1 LIKKKGKVINS
12 HSRNKRIIA
21 LLIPTV
27 IFVSMGQS
35 VYWQT
40 MPLIGRELG
49 FSVKLITS
57 LVSISALMFLIFTPY
72 WGRLSDRKGRK
83 FVLLIGLIGYIFS
96 TLIFCWI
103 AYLGLIGF
111 FTFTTLIFLILLA
124 RVLNSALGAGMRPAT
139 GATVAD
145 VTTEENRSA
154 GMGQFGAANNIGTI
168 LGPVLVAF
176 IAFLFAETSI
186 FPSFLEP
193 YGRLIPLLFMTLLM
207 VIALLFVYFYLPESF
222 IKKETNS
229 TKQAFNFEKR
239 NLMLISTGVLIF
251 SSFAIIQS
259 ITAFYLQDTFSL
271 SILVTQ
277 QSLGIALGFMALT
290 SIVAQL
296 TIVQKI
302 KVPPIRL
309 IQWSTPFFIMGT
321 LIAVY
326 ASNFNVY
333 VGGMML
339 IGLGM
344 GLGTPGYTAAASLN
358 ADSDSQGAAVGL
370 AMVAP
375 GLGFSIGP
383 FLGGFLYEISPSYPF
398 LTILPIFVTV
408 FLIAQNIRKDNLSD
422 KTL

>member
-1 LIKKKGKVINS
+1 
-12 HSRNKRIIA
+12 
-21 LLIPTV
+21 
-27 IFVSMGQS
+27 
-35 VYWQT
+35 

-57 LVSISALMFLIFTPY
+57 LVSFSALMFLIFTPY
-72 WGRLSDRKGRK
+72 WGRLSDKKGRK
-83 FVLLIGLIGYIFS
+83 FVLLIGLVGYIAS
-96 TLIFCWI
+96 TLLFCWI
-103 AYLGLIGF
+103 AYLGLIGY
-111 FTFTTLIFLILLA
+111 FTFTALIFFLLVA
-124 RVLNSALGAGMRPAT
+124 RVINSALGAGMRPAT

-154 GMGQFGAANNIGTI
+154 GMGQFGAANNVGTI
-168 LGPVLVAF
+168 LGPVLVSF
-176 IAFLFAETSI
+176 IAFLIANTAI
-186 FPSFLEP
+186 FPASLEP
-193 YGRLIPLLFMTLLM
+193 FGRLIPLLFMSFLM
-207 VIALLFVYFYLPESF
+207 MMALVFVYFYLPESLV
-222 IKKETNS
+222 KQEANS
-229 TKQAFNFEKR
+229 SGQGFNFDKS

-259 ITAFYLQDTFSL
+259 ISAFYLQDTFSL
-271 SILVTQ
+271 SILATQ

-302 KVPPIRL
+302 KIPPIKL
-309 IQWSTPFFIMGT
+309 VQWSTPFFILGT
-321 LIAVY
+321 LVAVY
-326 ASNFNVY
+326 ADNFNIY
-333 VGGMML
+333 VLGMSI

-358 ADSDSQGAAVGL
+358 ADSESQGAAVGL

-383 FLGGFLYEISPSYPF
+383 LLGGFLYESSPSLPF
-398 LTILPIFVTV
+398 LAILPIFVLV
-408 FLIAQNIRKDNLSD
+408 FLIASYINKSLAAG

>member
-1 LIKKKGKVINS
+1 MM
-12 HSRNKRIIA
+12 A

-57 LVSISALMFLIFTPY
+57 LVSFSALMFLIFTPY
-72 WGRLSDRKGRK
+72 WGRLSDKKGRK
-83 FVLLIGLIGYIFS
+83 FVLLIGLVGYIAS
-96 TLIFCWI
+96 TLLFCWI
-103 AYLGLIGF
+103 AYLGLIGY
-111 FTFTTLIFLILLA
+111 FTFTALIFFLLVA
-124 RVLNSALGAGMRPAT
+124 RVINSALGAGMRPAT

-154 GMGQFGAANNIGTI
+154 GMGQFGAANNVGTI
-168 LGPVLVAF
+168 LGPVLVSF
-176 IAFLFAETSI
+176 IAFLIANTAI
-186 FPSFLEP
+186 FPASLEP
-193 YGRLIPLLFMTLLM
+193 YGRLIPLLFMSFLM
-207 VIALLFVYFYLPESF
+207 MMALVFVYFYLPESLV
-222 IKKETNS
+222 KQDANS
-229 TKQAFNFEKR
+229 SGQGFNFDKS

-259 ITAFYLQDTFSL
+259 ISAFYLQDTFSL
-271 SILVTQ
+271 SILATQ

-302 KVPPIRL
+302 KIPPIKL
-309 IQWSTPFFIMGT
+309 VQWSTPFFILGT
-321 LIAVY
+321 LVAVY
-326 ASNFNVY
+326 ADNFNIY
-333 VGGMML
+333 VLGMSI

-344 GLGTPGYTAAASLN
+344 GLGTPGYTAAVSLN
-358 ADSDSQGAAVGL
+358 ADSESQGAAVGL

-383 FLGGFLYEISPSYPF
+383 LLGGFLYESSPSLPF
-398 LTILPIFVTV
+398 LAILPIFVLV
-408 FLIAQNIRKDNLSD
+408 FLIASYINKSLAAG

>member
-1 LIKKKGKVINS
+1 M
-12 HSRNKRIIA
+12 A

-57 LVSISALMFLIFTPY
+57 LVSFSALMFLIFTPY
-72 WGRLSDRKGRK
+72 WGRLSDKKGRK
-83 FVLLIGLIGYIFS
+83 FVLLIGLVGYIAS
-96 TLIFCWI
+96 TLLFCWI
-103 AYLGLIGF
+103 AYLGLIGY
-111 FTFTTLIFLILLA
+111 FTFTALIFFLLVA
-124 RVLNSALGAGMRPAT
+124 RVINSALGAGMRPAT

-154 GMGQFGAANNIGTI
+154 GMGQFGAANNVGTI
-168 LGPVLVAF
+168 LGPVLVSF
-176 IAFLFAETSI
+176 IAFLIANTAI
-186 FPSFLEP
+186 FPASLEP
-193 YGRLIPLLFMTLLM
+193 YGRLIPLLFMSFLM
-207 VIALLFVYFYLPESF
+207 MMALVFVYFYLPESLV
-222 IKKETNS
+222 KQEANS
-229 TKQAFNFEKR
+229 SGQGFNFDKS

-259 ITAFYLQDTFSL
+259 ISAFYLQDTFSL
-271 SILVTQ
+271 SILATQ

-302 KVPPIRL
+302 KIPPIKL
-309 IQWSTPFFIMGT
+309 VQWSTPFFILGT
-321 LIAVY
+321 LVAVY
-326 ASNFNVY
+326 ADNFNIY
-333 VGGMML
+333 VLGMSI

-344 GLGTPGYTAAASLN
+344 GLGTPGYTAAVSLN
-358 ADSDSQGAAVGL
+358 ADSESQGAAVGL

-383 FLGGFLYEISPSYPF
+383 LLGGFLYESSPSLPF
-398 LTILPIFVTV
+398 LAILPIFVLV
-408 FLIAQNIRKDNLSD
+408 FLIASYINKSLAAG

>member
-1 LIKKKGKVINS
+1 
-12 HSRNKRIIA
+12 
-21 LLIPTV
+21 
-27 IFVSMGQS
+27 MGQS

-57 LVSISALMFLIFTPY
+57 LVSFSALMFLIFTPY
-72 WGRLSDRKGRK
+72 WGRLSDKKGRK
-83 FVLLIGLIGYIFS
+83 FVLIIGLVGYITS
-96 TLIFCWI
+96 TLLFCWI
-103 AYLGLIGF
+103 AYLGLIGY
-111 FTFTTLIFLILLA
+111 FTFTALIFFLLLA
-124 RVLNSALGAGMRPAT
+124 RVINSALGAGMRPAT

-168 LGPVLVAF
+168 LGPVLVSF
-176 IAFLFAETSI
+176 IAFLIANTAI
-186 FPSFLEP
+186 FPASLEP
-193 YGRLIPLLFMTLLM
+193 YGRLIPLLFMSFLM
-207 VIALLFVYFYLPESF
+207 MMALVFVYFYLPESF
-222 IKKETNS
+222 VKQETNS
-229 TKQAFNFEKR
+229 SEQGFNFEKS

-271 SILVTQ
+271 SILETQ

-302 KVPPIRL
+302 KVPPIKL
-309 IQWSTPFFIMGT
+309 VQWSTPFFVLGA
-321 LIAVY
+321 LVAVY
-326 ASNFNVY
+326 AANFNIY
-333 VGGMML
+333 VLGMSI

-358 ADSDSQGAAVGL
+358 ADSESQGAAVGL
-370 AMVAP
+370 AMIAP

-383 FLGGFLYEISPSYPF
+383 LLGGFLYESSPSLPF
-398 LTILPIFVTV
+398 LAILPIFVLV
-408 FLIAQNIRKDNLSD
+408 FLIASYINKSLVTG

>member
-1 LIKKKGKVINS
+1 M
-12 HSRNKRIIA
+12 A

-57 LVSISALMFLIFTPY
+57 LVSFSALMFLIFTPY
-72 WGRLSDRKGRK
+72 WGRLSDKKGRK
-83 FVLLIGLIGYIFS
+83 FVLLIGLVGYIAS
-96 TLIFCWI
+96 TLLFCWI
-103 AYLGLIGF
+103 AYLGLIGY
-111 FTFTTLIFLILLA
+111 FTFTALIFFLLVA
-124 RVLNSALGAGMRPAT
+124 RGINSALGAGMRPAT

-154 GMGQFGAANNIGTI
+154 GMGQFGAANNVGTI
-168 LGPVLVAF
+168 LGPVLVSF
-176 IAFLFAETSI
+176 IAFLIANTAI
-186 FPSFLEP
+186 FPASLEP
-193 YGRLIPLLFMTLLM
+193 YGRLIPLLFMSFLM
-207 VIALLFVYFYLPESF
+207 MMALVFVYFYLPESLV
-222 IKKETNS
+222 KQEANS
-229 TKQAFNFEKR
+229 SGQGFNFDKS

-259 ITAFYLQDTFSL
+259 ISAFYLQDTFSL
-271 SILVTQ
+271 SILATQ

-302 KVPPIRL
+302 KIPPIKL
-309 IQWSTPFFIMGT
+309 VQWSTPFFILGT
-321 LIAVY
+321 LVAVY
-326 ASNFNVY
+326 ADNFNIY
-333 VGGMML
+333 VLGMSI

-358 ADSDSQGAAVGL
+358 ADSESQGAAVGL

-383 FLGGFLYEISPSYPF
+383 VLGGFLYESSPSLPF
-398 LTILPIFVTV
+398 LAILPIFVLV
-408 FLIAQNIRKDNLSD
+408 FLIASYINKSLAAG

>member
-1 LIKKKGKVINS
+1 
-12 HSRNKRIIA
+12 
-21 LLIPTV
+21 
-27 IFVSMGQS
+27 MGQS

-57 LVSISALMFLIFTPY
+57 LVSFSALMFLMFTPY
-72 WGRLSDRKGRK
+72 WGKLSDKKGRK
-83 FVLLIGLIGYIFS
+83 FVLLIGLIGYIAS
-96 TLIFCWI
+96 TLLFCWV
-103 AYLGLIGF
+103 AYLGLLGF
-111 FTFTTLIFLILLA
+111 FTFTALIFFILVA
-124 RVLNSALGAGMRPAT
+124 RVINSALGAGMRPAT

-145 VTTEENRSA
+145 ITTEENRSA

-168 LGPVLVAF
+168 LGPVLVSF
-176 IAFLFAETSI
+176 IAFLIANTNI
-186 FPSFLEP
+186 FPSSLEP
-193 YGRLIPLLFMTLLM
+193 YGRLIPLLFMSFLM
-207 VIALLFVYFYLPESF
+207 LMALVFVYFYLPESF
-222 IKKETNS
+222 V
-229 TKQAFNFEKR
+229 KQQSNNTGQGFNFDKT

-271 SILVTQ
+271 SILLTQ

-296 TIVQKI
+296 TIVQKLKIAPI
-302 KVPPIRL
+302 KLV
-309 IQWSTPFFIMGT
+309 QWSTPFFLLGT
-321 LIAVY
+321 LIIIY
-326 ASNFNVY
+326 ASSFNIY
-333 VGGMML
+333 VFGMSI

-358 ADSDSQGAAVGL
+358 SDSESQGAAVGL

-383 FLGGFLYEISPSYPF
+383 FLGGFLYESSPSLPF
-398 LTILPIFVTV
+398 LAILPIFFLV
-408 FLIAQNIRKDNLSD
+408 FLIASYINKSTVVD

>member
-1 LIKKKGKVINS
+1 M
-12 HSRNKRIIA
+12 A

-57 LVSISALMFLIFTPY
+57 LVSFSALMFLIFTPY
-72 WGRLSDRKGRK
+72 WGRLSDKKGRK
-83 FVLLIGLIGYIFS
+83 FVLLIGLVGYIAS
-96 TLIFCWI
+96 TLLFCWI
-103 AYLGLIGF
+103 AYLGLIGY
-111 FTFTTLIFLILLA
+111 FTFTALIFFLLVA
-124 RVLNSALGAGMRPAT
+124 RVINSALGAGMRPAT

-154 GMGQFGAANNIGTI
+154 GMGQFGAANNVGTI
-168 LGPVLVAF
+168 LGPVLVSF
-176 IAFLFAETSI
+176 IAFLIANTAI
-186 FPSFLEP
+186 FPASLEP
-193 YGRLIPLLFMTLLM
+193 YGRLIPLLFMSFLM
-207 VIALLFVYFYLPESF
+207 MMALVFVYFYLPESLV
-222 IKKETNS
+222 KQEANS
-229 TKQAFNFEKR
+229 SGQGFNFDKS
-239 NLMLISTGVLIF
+239 NLMLISTGVLSF

-259 ITAFYLQDTFSL
+259 ISAFYLQDTFSL
-271 SILVTQ
+271 SILATQ

-302 KVPPIRL
+302 KIPPIKL
-309 IQWSTPFFIMGT
+309 VQWSTPFFILGT
-321 LIAVY
+321 LVAVY
-326 ASNFNVY
+326 ADNFNIY
-333 VGGMML
+333 VLGMSI

-358 ADSDSQGAAVGL
+358 ADSESQGAAVGL

-383 FLGGFLYEISPSYPF
+383 ILGGFLYESSPSLPF
-398 LTILPIFVTV
+398 LAILPIFVLV
-408 FLIAQNIRKDNLSD
+408 FLIASYINKSLAAG

>member
-1 LIKKKGKVINS
+1 
-12 HSRNKRIIA
+12 
-21 LLIPTV
+21 
-27 IFVSMGQS
+27 MGQS

-57 LVSISALMFLIFTPY
+57 LVSFSALMFLIFTPY
-72 WGRLSDRKGRK
+72 WGRLSDKKGRK
-83 FVLLIGLIGYIFS
+83 FVLIIGLVGYITS
-96 TLIFCWI
+96 TLLFCWI
-103 AYLGLIGF
+103 AYLGLIGY
-111 FTFTTLIFLILLA
+111 FTFTALIFFLLLA
-124 RVLNSALGAGMRPAT
+124 RVINSALGAGMRPAT

-168 LGPVLVAF
+168 LGPVLVSF
-176 IAFLFAETSI
+176 IAFLIANTAI
-186 FPSFLEP
+186 FPASLEP
-193 YGRLIPLLFMTLLM
+193 YGRLIPLLFMSFLM
-207 VIALLFVYFYLPESF
+207 MMALVFVYFYLPESF
-222 IKKETNS
+222 VKQETNS
-229 TKQAFNFEKR
+229 SEQGFNFEKS

-271 SILVTQ
+271 SILETQ

-302 KVPPIRL
+302 KVPPIKL
-309 IQWSTPFFIMGT
+309 VQWSTPFFVLGA
-321 LIAVY
+321 LVAVY
-326 ASNFNVY
+326 AANFNIY
-333 VGGMML
+333 VFGMSI

-358 ADSDSQGAAVGL
+358 ADSENQGAAVGL
-370 AMVAP
+370 AMIAP

-383 FLGGFLYEISPSYPF
+383 LLGGFLYESSPSLPF
-398 LTILPIFVTV
+398 LAILPIFVLV
-408 FLIAQNIRKDNLSD
+408 FLIASYINKSLVTG

>member
-1 LIKKKGKVINS
+1 M
-12 HSRNKRIIA
+12 A

-57 LVSISALMFLIFTPY
+57 LVSFSALMFLIFTPY
-72 WGRLSDRKGRK
+72 WGRLSDKKGRK
-83 FVLLIGLIGYIFS
+83 FVLLIGLVGYIAS
-96 TLIFCWI
+96 TLLFCWI
-103 AYLGLIGF
+103 AYLGLIGY
-111 FTFTTLIFLILLA
+111 FTFTALIFFLLVA
-124 RVLNSALGAGMRPAT
+124 RVINSALGAGMRPAT

-154 GMGQFGAANNIGTI
+154 GMGQFGAANNVGTI
-168 LGPVLVAF
+168 LGPVLVSF
-176 IAFLFAETSI
+176 IAFLIANTAI
-186 FPSFLEP
+186 FPASLEP
-193 YGRLIPLLFMTLLM
+193 YGRLIPLLFMSFLM
-207 VIALLFVYFYLPESF
+207 MMALVFVYFYLPESLV
-222 IKKETNS
+222 KQEANS
-229 TKQAFNFEKR
+229 SGQGFNFDKS

-259 ITAFYLQDTFSL
+259 ISAFYLQDTFSL
-271 SILVTQ
+271 SILATQ

-302 KVPPIRL
+302 KIPPIKL
-309 IQWSTPFFIMGT
+309 VQWSTPFFILGT
-321 LIAVY
+321 LVAVY
-326 ASNFNVY
+326 ADNFNIY
-333 VGGMML
+333 VLGMSI

-344 GLGTPGYTAAASLN
+344 GLGTPGYTAAVSLN
-358 ADSDSQGAAVGL
+358 ADSESQGAAVGL

-383 FLGGFLYEISPSYPF
+383 VLGGFLYESSPSLPF
-398 LTILPIFVTV
+398 LAILPIFVLV
-408 FLIAQNIRKDNLSD
+408 FLIASYINKSLAAG

>member
-1 LIKKKGKVINS
+1 
-12 HSRNKRIIA
+12 
-21 LLIPTV
+21 
-27 IFVSMGQS
+27 MGQS

-57 LVSISALMFLIFTPY
+57 LVSFSALMFLIFTPY
-72 WGRLSDRKGRK
+72 WGRLSDKKGRK
-83 FVLLIGLIGYIFS
+83 FVLIIGLVGYITS
-96 TLIFCWI
+96 TLLFCWI
-103 AYLGLIGF
+103 AYLGLIGY
-111 FTFTTLIFLILLA
+111 FTFTALIFFMLLA
-124 RVLNSALGAGMRPAT
+124 RVINSALGAGMRPAT

-168 LGPVLVAF
+168 LGPVLVSF
-176 IAFLFAETSI
+176 IAFLIANTAI
-186 FPSFLEP
+186 FPASLEP
-193 YGRLIPLLFMTLLM
+193 YGRLIPLLFMSFLM
-207 VIALLFVYFYLPESF
+207 MMALVFVYFYLPESF
-222 IKKETNS
+222 VKQETNS
-229 TKQAFNFEKR
+229 SGKGFNFEKS

-271 SILVTQ
+271 SILETQ

-302 KVPPIRL
+302 KVPPIKL
-309 IQWSTPFFIMGT
+309 VQWSTPFFILGS
-321 LIAVY
+321 LVAVY
-326 ASNFNVY
+326 SANFNIY
-333 VGGMML
+333 VLGMSI

-358 ADSDSQGAAVGL
+358 ADSESQGAAVGL
-370 AMVAP
+370 AMIAP

-383 FLGGFLYEISPSYPF
+383 LLGGFLYESSPSLPF
-398 LTILPIFVTV
+398 LAILPIFVLV
-408 FLIAQNIRKDNLSD
+408 FLISSYINKSLVAG

>member
-1 LIKKKGKVINS
+1 
-12 HSRNKRIIA
+12 
-21 LLIPTV
+21 
-27 IFVSMGQS
+27 
-35 VYWQT
+35 

-57 LVSISALMFLIFTPY
+57 LVSFSALMFLIFTPY
-72 WGRLSDRKGRK
+72 WGRLSDKKGRK
-83 FVLLIGLIGYIFS
+83 FVLLIGLVGYIAS
-96 TLIFCWI
+96 TILFCSI
-103 AYLGLIGF
+103 AYLGLIGY
-111 FTFTTLIFLILLA
+111 FTFTALIFFLLVA
-124 RVLNSALGAGMRPAT
+124 RVINSALGAGMRPAT

-154 GMGQFGAANNIGTI
+154 GMGQFGAANNVGTI
-168 LGPVLVAF
+168 LGPVLVSF
-176 IAFLFAETSI
+176 IAFLIANTAI
-186 FPSFLEP
+186 FPASLEP
-193 YGRLIPLLFMTLLM
+193 YGRLIPLLFMSFLM
-207 VIALLFVYFYLPESF
+207 MMALVFVYFYLPESLV
-222 IKKETNS
+222 KQEANS
-229 TKQAFNFEKR
+229 SGQGFNFDKS

-259 ITAFYLQDTFSL
+259 ISAFYLQDTFSL
-271 SILVTQ
+271 SILATQ

-302 KVPPIRL
+302 KIPPIKL
-309 IQWSTPFFIMGT
+309 VQWSTPFFILGT
-321 LIAVY
+321 LVAVY
-326 ASNFNVY
+326 ADNFNNY
-333 VGGMML
+333 VLGMSI

-358 ADSDSQGAAVGL
+358 ADSESQGAAVGL

-383 FLGGFLYEISPSYPF
+383 LLGGFLYESSPSLPF
-398 LTILPIFVTV
+398 LAILPIFVLV
-408 FLIAQNIRKDNLSD
+408 FLIASYINKSLAAG

>member
-1 LIKKKGKVINS
+1 MM
-12 HSRNKRIIA
+12 A

-57 LVSISALMFLIFTPY
+57 LVSFSALMFLIFTPY
-72 WGRLSDRKGRK
+72 WGRLSDKKGRK
-83 FVLLIGLIGYIFS
+83 FVLLIGLVGYIAS
-96 TLIFCWI
+96 TLLFCWI
-103 AYLGLIGF
+103 AYLGLIGY
-111 FTFTTLIFLILLA
+111 FTFTALIFFLLVA
-124 RVLNSALGAGMRPAT
+124 RVINSALGAGMRPAT

-154 GMGQFGAANNIGTI
+154 GMGQFGAANNVGTI
-168 LGPVLVAF
+168 LGPVLVSF
-176 IAFLFAETSI
+176 IAFLIANTAI
-186 FPSFLEP
+186 FPASLEP
-193 YGRLIPLLFMTLLM
+193 YGRLIPLLFMSFLM
-207 VIALLFVYFYLPESF
+207 MMALVFVYFYLPESLV
-222 IKKETNS
+222 KQEANS
-229 TKQAFNFEKR
+229 SGQGFNFDKS

-259 ITAFYLQDTFSL
+259 ISAFYLQDTFSL
-271 SILVTQ
+271 SILATQ

-302 KVPPIRL
+302 KIPPIKL
-309 IQWSTPFFIMGT
+309 VQWSTPFFILGT
-321 LIAVY
+321 LVAVY
-326 ASNFNVY
+326 ADNFNIY
-333 VGGMML
+333 VLGMSI

-358 ADSDSQGAAVGL
+358 ADSESQGAAVGL

-383 FLGGFLYEISPSYPF
+383 ILGGFLYESSPSLPF
-398 LTILPIFVTV
+398 LAILPIFVLV
-408 FLIAQNIRKDNLSD
+408 FLIASYINKSLAAG

>member
-1 LIKKKGKVINS
+1 
-12 HSRNKRIIA
+12 
-21 LLIPTV
+21 
-27 IFVSMGQS
+27 MGQS

-57 LVSISALMFLIFTPY
+57 LVSFSALMFLIFTPY
-72 WGRLSDRKGRK
+72 WGKLSDKKGRK
-83 FVLLIGLIGYIFS
+83 FVLLVGLVGYISS
-96 TLIFCWI
+96 TLVFCWI

-111 FTFTTLIFLILLA
+111 FSFTYLVLFILLA
-124 RVLNSALGAGMRPAT
+124 RTINSALGAGMRPAT

-176 IAFLFAETSI
+176 VAFLLANTSI
-186 FPSFLEP
+186 FPNSLQA
-193 YGRLIPLLFMTLLM
+193 YGRLIPLLLMSFLM
-207 VIALLFVYFYLPESF
+207 VVALFFVYFLLPESF
-222 IKKETNS
+222 VRKDSNS
-229 TKQAFNFEKR
+229 EGQGFNFDKS

-259 ITAFYLQDTFSL
+259 ITAFYLQDRFSM
-271 SILVTQ
+271 SILITQ
-277 QSLGIALGFMALT
+277 QSLGIALGFMAFT

-302 KVPPIRL
+302 KVLPIKL
-309 IQWSTPFFIMGT
+309 VQWSVPFFILGT
-321 LIAVY
+321 LVAVS
-326 ASNFNVY
+326 AGTFGIY
-333 VGGMML
+333 VAGMSI

-344 GLGTPGYTAAASLN
+344 GLGTPGYTATASLS
-358 ADSDSQGAAVGL
+358 ADSENQGAAVGL
-370 AMVAP
+370 AMIAP
-375 GLGFSIGP
+375 GLGFCVGP
-383 FLGGFLYEISPSYPF
+383 FLGGILYDISYSLPF
-398 LTILPIFVTV
+398 LTILPLFFLV
-408 FLIAQNIRKDNLSD
+408 FLLAWYIDKNNLSN

>member
-1 LIKKKGKVINS
+1 
-12 HSRNKRIIA
+12 
-21 LLIPTV
+21 
-27 IFVSMGQS
+27 MGQS

-57 LVSISALMFLIFTPY
+57 LVSFSALMFLIFTPY
-72 WGRLSDRKGRK
+72 WGRLSDKKGRK
-83 FVLLIGLIGYIFS
+83 FVLLIGLVGYIAS
-96 TLIFCWI
+96 TLLFCWV
-103 AYLGLIGF
+103 AYLGLIGY
-111 FTFTTLIFLILLA
+111 FTFTALIFFLLVA
-124 RVLNSALGAGMRPAT
+124 RVINSALGAGMRPAT

-154 GMGQFGAANNIGTI
+154 GMGQFGAANNVGTI
-168 LGPVLVAF
+168 LGPVLVSF
-176 IAFLFAETSI
+176 IAFLIANTAI
-186 FPSFLEP
+186 FPASLEP
-193 YGRLIPLLFMTLLM
+193 FGRLIPLLFMSFLM
-207 VIALLFVYFYLPESF
+207 MMALVFVYFYLPESLV
-222 IKKETNS
+222 KQEANS
-229 TKQAFNFEKR
+229 SGQGFNFDKS

-259 ITAFYLQDTFSL
+259 ISAFYLQDTFSL
-271 SILVTQ
+271 SILATQ

-302 KVPPIRL
+302 KIPPIKL
-309 IQWSTPFFIMGT
+309 VQWSTPFFILGT
-321 LIAVY
+321 LVAVY
-326 ASNFNVY
+326 ADNFNIY
-333 VGGMML
+333 VLGMSI

-358 ADSDSQGAAVGL
+358 ADSESQGAAVGL

-383 FLGGFLYEISPSYPF
+383 LLGGFLYESSPSLPF
-398 LTILPIFVTV
+398 LAILPIFVLV
-408 FLIAQNIRKDNLSD
+408 FLIASYINKSLAVG

>member
-1 LIKKKGKVINS
+1 
-12 HSRNKRIIA
+12 
-21 LLIPTV
+21 
-27 IFVSMGQS
+27 MGQS

-57 LVSISALMFLIFTPY
+57 LVSFSALMFLIFTPY
-72 WGRLSDRKGRK
+72 WGRLSDKKGRK
-83 FVLLIGLIGYIFS
+83 FVLIIGLVGYITS
-96 TLIFCWI
+96 TLLFCWI
-103 AYLGLIGF
+103 AYLGLIGY
-111 FTFTTLIFLILLA
+111 FTFTALIFFLLLA
-124 RVLNSALGAGMRPAT
+124 RVINSALGAGMRPAT

-168 LGPVLVAF
+168 LGPVLVSF
-176 IAFLFAETSI
+176 IAFLIANTAI
-186 FPSFLEP
+186 FPASLEP
-193 YGRLIPLLFMTLLM
+193 YGRLIPLLFMSFLM
-207 VIALLFVYFYLPESF
+207 MMALVFVYFYLPESF
-222 IKKETNS
+222 VKQETNS
-229 TKQAFNFEKR
+229 AGQGFNFEKS

-271 SILVTQ
+271 SILETQ

-302 KVPPIRL
+302 KVPPIKL
-309 IQWSTPFFIMGT
+309 VQWSTPFFVLGA
-321 LIAVY
+321 LVAVY
-326 ASNFNVY
+326 AANFNIY
-333 VGGMML
+333 VFGMSI

-358 ADSDSQGAAVGL
+358 ADSENQGAAVGL
-370 AMVAP
+370 AMIAP

-383 FLGGFLYEISPSYPF
+383 LLGGFLYESSPSLPF
-398 LTILPIFVTV
+398 LAILPIFVLV
-408 FLIAQNIRKDNLSD
+408 FLIASYINKSLVTG

>member
-1 LIKKKGKVINS
+1 
-12 HSRNKRIIA
+12 
-21 LLIPTV
+21 
-27 IFVSMGQS
+27 MGQS

-57 LVSISALMFLIFTPY
+57 LVSFSALMFLIFTPY
-72 WGRLSDRKGRK
+72 WGRLSDKKGRK
-83 FVLLIGLIGYIFS
+83 FVLIIGLVGYITS
-96 TLIFCWI
+96 TLLFCWI
-103 AYLGLIGF
+103 AYLGLIGY
-111 FTFTTLIFLILLA
+111 FTFTALILFMLLA
-124 RVLNSALGAGMRPAT
+124 RVINSALGAGMRPAT

-168 LGPVLVAF
+168 LGPVLVSF
-176 IAFLFAETSI
+176 IAFLIANTTI
-186 FPSFLEP
+186 FPASLEP
-193 YGRLIPLLFMTLLM
+193 YGRLIPLLFMSFLM
-207 VIALLFVYFYLPESF
+207 MMALVFVYFYLPESF
-222 IKKETNS
+222 IKQETNS
-229 TKQAFNFEKR
+229 SGKGFNFEKS

-271 SILVTQ
+271 SILETQ

-302 KVPPIRL
+302 KVLPIKL
-309 IQWSTPFFIMGT
+309 VQWSTPFFILGT
-321 LIAVY
+321 LVAVY
-326 ASNFNVY
+326 AANFNIY
-333 VGGMML
+333 VFGMSI

-358 ADSDSQGAAVGL
+358 ADSESQGAAVGL
-370 AMVAP
+370 AMIAP

-383 FLGGFLYEISPSYPF
+383 LLGGFLYESSSSLPF
-398 LTILPIFVTV
+398 LAILPVFVLV
-408 FLIAQNIRKDNLSD
+408 FLIASYINKSQVTGKSL
-422 KTL
+422 

>member
-1 LIKKKGKVINS
+1 
-12 HSRNKRIIA
+12 
-21 LLIPTV
+21 
-27 IFVSMGQS
+27 MGQS

-57 LVSISALMFLIFTPY
+57 LISFSALMFLIFTPY
-72 WGRLSDRKGRK
+72 WGRLSDKKGRK
-83 FVLLIGLIGYIFS
+83 FVLLIGLVGYIAS
-96 TLIFCWI
+96 TLLFCWI
-103 AYLGLIGF
+103 AYLGLIGY
-111 FTFTTLIFLILLA
+111 FTFTALIFFLLVA
-124 RVLNSALGAGMRPAT
+124 RVINSALGAGMRPAT

-154 GMGQFGAANNIGTI
+154 GMGQFGAANNVGTI
-168 LGPVLVAF
+168 LGPVLVSF
-176 IAFLFAETSI
+176 IAFLIANTAI
-186 FPSFLEP
+186 FPASLEP
-193 YGRLIPLLFMTLLM
+193 YGRLIPLLFMSFLM
-207 VIALLFVYFYLPESF
+207 MMALVFVYFYLPESLV
-222 IKKETNS
+222 KQEANS
-229 TKQAFNFEKR
+229 SGQGFNFDKS

-259 ITAFYLQDTFSL
+259 ISAFYLQDTFSL
-271 SILVTQ
+271 SILATQ

-302 KVPPIRL
+302 KIPPIKL
-309 IQWSTPFFIMGT
+309 VQWSTPFFILGT
-321 LIAVY
+321 LVAVY
-326 ASNFNVY
+326 ADNFNIY
-333 VGGMML
+333 VLGMSI

-344 GLGTPGYTAAASLN
+344 GLGTPGYTAAVSLN
-358 ADSDSQGAAVGL
+358 ADSESQGAAVGL

-383 FLGGFLYEISPSYPF
+383 VLGGFLYESSPSLPF
-398 LTILPIFVTV
+398 LAILPIFVLV
-408 FLIAQNIRKDNLSD
+408 FLIASYINKSLAAG

>member
-1 LIKKKGKVINS
+1 M
-12 HSRNKRIIA
+12 A

-57 LVSISALMFLIFTPY
+57 LISFSALMFLIFTPY
-72 WGRLSDRKGRK
+72 WGRLSDKKGRK
-83 FVLLIGLIGYIFS
+83 FVLLIGLVGYIAS
-96 TLIFCWI
+96 TLLFCWI
-103 AYLGLIGF
+103 AYLGLIGY
-111 FTFTTLIFLILLA
+111 FTFTALIFFLLVA
-124 RVLNSALGAGMRPAT
+124 RVINSALGAGMRPAT

-154 GMGQFGAANNIGTI
+154 GMGQFGAANNVGTI
-168 LGPVLVAF
+168 LGPVLVSF
-176 IAFLFAETSI
+176 IAFLIANTAI
-186 FPSFLEP
+186 FPASLEP
-193 YGRLIPLLFMTLLM
+193 YGRLIPLLFMSFLM
-207 VIALLFVYFYLPESF
+207 MMALVFVYFYLPESLV
-222 IKKETNS
+222 KQEANS
-229 TKQAFNFEKR
+229 SGQGFNFDKS

-259 ITAFYLQDTFSL
+259 ISAFYLQDTFSL
-271 SILVTQ
+271 SILATQ

-302 KVPPIRL
+302 KIPPIKL
-309 IQWSTPFFIMGT
+309 VQWSTPFFILGT
-321 LIAVY
+321 LVAVY
-326 ASNFNVY
+326 ADNFNIY
-333 VGGMML
+333 VLGMSI

-358 ADSDSQGAAVGL
+358 ADSESQGAAVGL

-383 FLGGFLYEISPSYPF
+383 VLGGFLYESSPSLPF
-398 LTILPIFVTV
+398 LAILPIFVLV
-408 FLIAQNIRKDNLSD
+408 FLIASYINKSLAAG

>member
-1 LIKKKGKVINS
+1 
-12 HSRNKRIIA
+12 
-21 LLIPTV
+21 
-27 IFVSMGQS
+27 MGQS

-57 LVSISALMFLIFTPY
+57 LVSFSALMFLVFTPY
-72 WGRLSDRKGRK
+72 WGRLSDKKGRK
-83 FVLLIGLIGYIFS
+83 FVLIIGLVGYITS
-96 TLIFCWI
+96 TLLFCWI
-103 AYLGLIGF
+103 AYLGLIGY
-111 FTFTTLIFLILLA
+111 FTFTALIFFLLLA
-124 RVLNSALGAGMRPAT
+124 RVINSALGAGMRPAT

-168 LGPVLVAF
+168 LGPVLVSF
-176 IAFLFAETSI
+176 IAFLIANTAI
-186 FPSFLEP
+186 FPASLEP
-193 YGRLIPLLFMTLLM
+193 YGRLIPLLFMSFLM
-207 VIALLFVYFYLPESF
+207 MMALVFVYFYLPESF
-222 IKKETNS
+222 VKQETNS
-229 TKQAFNFEKR
+229 SGQGFNFEKS

-259 ITAFYLQDTFSL
+259 ITAFYLQDTFFL
-271 SILVTQ
+271 SILETQ

-302 KVPPIRL
+302 KVPPIKL
-309 IQWSTPFFIMGT
+309 VQWSTPFFVLGA
-321 LIAVY
+321 LVAVY
-326 ASNFNVY
+326 AANFNIY
-333 VGGMML
+333 VFGMSI

-358 ADSDSQGAAVGL
+358 ADSENQGAAVGL
-370 AMVAP
+370 AMIAP

-383 FLGGFLYEISPSYPF
+383 LLGGFLYESSPSLPF
-398 LTILPIFVTV
+398 LAILPIFVLV
-408 FLIAQNIRKDNLSD
+408 FLIASYINKSLVTG

>member
-1 LIKKKGKVINS
+1 M
-12 HSRNKRIIA
+12 A

-57 LVSISALMFLIFTPY
+57 LVSFSALMFLIFTPY
-72 WGRLSDRKGRK
+72 WGRLSDKKGRK
-83 FVLLIGLIGYIFS
+83 FVLLIGLVGYIAS
-96 TLIFCWI
+96 TLLFCWI
-103 AYLGLIGF
+103 AYLGLIGY
-111 FTFTTLIFLILLA
+111 FTFTALIFFLLVA
-124 RVLNSALGAGMRPAT
+124 RVINSALGAGMRPAT

-154 GMGQFGAANNIGTI
+154 GMGQFGAANNVGTI
-168 LGPVLVAF
+168 LGPVLVSF
-176 IAFLFAETSI
+176 IAFLIANTAI
-186 FPSFLEP
+186 FPASLEP
-193 YGRLIPLLFMTLLM
+193 YGRLIPLLFMSFLM
-207 VIALLFVYFYLPESF
+207 MMALVFVYFYLPESLV
-222 IKKETNS
+222 KQEANS
-229 TKQAFNFEKR
+229 SGQGFNFDKS

-259 ITAFYLQDTFSL
+259 ISAFYLQDTFSL
-271 SILVTQ
+271 SILATQ

-302 KVPPIRL
+302 KIPPIKL
-309 IQWSTPFFIMGT
+309 VQWSTPFFILGT
-321 LIAVY
+321 LVAVY
-326 ASNFNVY
+326 ADNFNIY
-333 VGGMML
+333 VLGMSI

-358 ADSDSQGAAVGL
+358 ADSESQGAAVGL

-383 FLGGFLYEISPSYPF
+383 ILGGFLYESSPSLPF
-398 LTILPIFVTV
+398 LAILPIFVLV
-408 FLIAQNIRKDNLSD
+408 FLIASYINKSLAAG

>member
-1 LIKKKGKVINS
+1 
-12 HSRNKRIIA
+12 
-21 LLIPTV
+21 
-27 IFVSMGQS
+27 MGQS

-57 LVSISALMFLIFTPY
+57 LVSFSALMFLIFTPY
-72 WGRLSDRKGRK
+72 WGKLSDRKGRK
-83 FVLLIGLIGYIFS
+83 FVLIIGLVGYIAS
-96 TLIFCWI
+96 TFLFCWV
-103 AYLGLIGF
+103 AYLGLIGY
-111 FTFTTLIFLILLA
+111 FTFTTLIFLMLLA
-124 RVLNSALGAGMRPAT
+124 RVINSALGAGMRPAT

-154 GMGQFGAANNIGTI
+154 GMGQFGAANNVGTI
-168 LGPVLVAF
+168 LGPVLVSF
-176 IAFLFAETSI
+176 IAFLLANTAI
-186 FPSFLEP
+186 FPTAWAP
-193 YGRLIPLLFMTLLM
+193 YGRLMPLLLM
-207 VIALLFVYFYLPESF
+207 SFLMMLALFFVYFYLPESF
-222 IKKETNS
+222 VRQEKNS
-229 TKQAFNFEKR
+229 PQQGFNFDKK

-302 KVPPIRL
+302 KIQPIRL
-309 IQWSTPFFIMGT
+309 VQWSTPFFIIGT
-321 LIAVY
+321 LVAVS
-326 ASNFNVY
+326 ADNFIIY
-333 VGGMML
+333 VFGMSI

-358 ADSDSQGAAVGL
+358 ADSESQGAAVGL

-383 FLGGFLYEISPSYPF
+383 LLGGFLYEASPALPF
-398 LTILPIFVTV
+398 LIILPIFALV
-408 FLIAQNIRKDNLSD
+408 FLIASYISKSKLAE

>member
-1 LIKKKGKVINS
+1 
-12 HSRNKRIIA
+12 
-21 LLIPTV
+21 
-27 IFVSMGQS
+27 MGQS

-57 LVSISALMFLIFTPY
+57 LVSFSALMFLVFTPY
-72 WGRLSDRKGRK
+72 WGRLSDKKGRK
-83 FVLLIGLIGYIFS
+83 FVLIIGLVGYITS
-96 TLIFCWI
+96 TLLFCWI
-103 AYLGLIGF
+103 AYLGLIGY
-111 FTFTTLIFLILLA
+111 FTFTALIFFLLLA
-124 RVLNSALGAGMRPAT
+124 RVINSALGAGMRPAT

-168 LGPVLVAF
+168 LGPVLVSF
-176 IAFLFAETSI
+176 IAFLIANTAI
-186 FPSFLEP
+186 FPASLEP
-193 YGRLIPLLFMTLLM
+193 YGRLIPLLFMSFLM
-207 VIALLFVYFYLPESF
+207 MMALVFVYFYLPESF
-222 IKKETNS
+222 VKQETNS
-229 TKQAFNFEKR
+229 SEQGFNFEKS

-271 SILVTQ
+271 SILETQ

-302 KVPPIRL
+302 KVPPIKL
-309 IQWSTPFFIMGT
+309 VQWSTPFFVLGA
-321 LIAVY
+321 LVAVY
-326 ASNFNVY
+326 AANFNIY
-333 VGGMML
+333 VFGMSI

-344 GLGTPGYTAAASLN
+344 GLGTPGYTAAVSLN
-358 ADSDSQGAAVGL
+358 ADSENQGAAVGL
-370 AMVAP
+370 AMIAP

-383 FLGGFLYEISPSYPF
+383 LLGGFLYESSPSLPF
-398 LTILPIFVTV
+398 LAILPIFVLV
-408 FLIAQNIRKDNLSD
+408 FLIASYINKSLVTG